1 MILSYSVFSNRLSNE
16 SEDPVNWQLL
26 ARANTHPLRVSI
38 LEVLNLDGGRTLSP
52 KDLSLELQAPLST
65 VNYHVTELAK
75 AGLLKI
81 VGEQQV
87 RGAIEHFYRSVDTG
101 AKAGSNGSSRIGARR
116 RRRSRRAKRTTG
128 LEPATSSLGSS
139 RSTS

>member
-1 MILSYSVFSNRLSNE
+1 L
-16 SEDPVNWQLL
+16 NWQLL

-38 LEVLNLDGGRTLSP
+38 LEVLNIDGGRTLSP

-65 VNYHVTELAK
+65 VNYHVTELAR
-75 AGLLKI
+75 AELVEI
-81 VGEQQV
+81 VREQPV
-87 RGAIEHFYRSVDTG
+87 RGAIEHFYRAVEAPRSRSTR
-101 AKAGSNGSSRIGARR
+101 SRRNGSKPGRR
-116 RRRSRRAKRTTG
+116 RREAKRTTG